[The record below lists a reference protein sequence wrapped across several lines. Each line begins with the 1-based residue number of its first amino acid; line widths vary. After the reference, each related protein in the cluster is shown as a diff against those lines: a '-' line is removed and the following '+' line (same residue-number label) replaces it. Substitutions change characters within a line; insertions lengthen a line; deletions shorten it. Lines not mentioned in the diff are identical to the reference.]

1 MRSAT
6 SASTRRCRC
15 TASRTP
21 GLPLQ
26 GPDGETIFPETPE
39 QISNVLGEF
48 VERYGV
54 SIVGG
59 CCGTTPDHIRALA
72 ERVAGRVPGAAP
84 RARAAAGLEHDDR
97 DPAGPGAAP
106 DAGRRAG
113 QLAGLAQGEGAAA
126 RRRLRR
132 HRPGR
137 RGPGRRRRPRARPLR
152 RADRAPG
159 RGRADGRGR
168 EAGLADPAGADP
180 DRLDRARGDR
190 GRARADPGPRDRQLD
205 QPRGRAATSSTASC
219 RSRAPTARR

>member
-1 MRSAT
+1 MLLGTDIQAVLTTLAALDVDVIGLNCSTGPEDMRDAIRYLGEHSPLPVHCIPNA
-6 SASTRRCRC
+6 
-15 TASRTP
+15 

-39 QISNVLGEF
+39 QISTVLGEF

-72 ERVAGRVPGAAP
+72 ERVDGPRPGERP
-84 RARAAAGLEHDDR
+84 EPGPPAGLEHDDR
-97 DPAGPGAAP
+97 DRAGPGAAP

-137 RGPGRRRRPRARPLR
+137 RGPGR
-152 RADRAPG
+152 
-159 RGRADGRGR
+159 
-168 EAGLADPAGADP
+168 PA
-180 DRLDRARGDR
+180 
-190 GRARADPGPRDRQLD
+190 
-205 QPRGRAATSSTASC
+205 
-219 RSRAPTARR
+219 APTCSTSASR